1 MKILVAVDQ
10 NPYSAHAVG
19 EVAKLAANTW
29 ANVTL
34 LGVRPKKAFKA
45 DRAGG
50 LPMRWGADDT
60 LLKALRD
67 YRELFLTNFTE
78 EDCPYIQREF
88 GYELIEVRKGVWE
101 ELYVSKSAKKD
112 LRTRMRLGNPVKG
125 ILAESQEEESDL
137 IVLGC
142 NNLKGCGWEDGTI
155 VPQKVVNEALCS
167 VLVVKEE
174 KKVNRIVC
182 CLDHD
187 KVSQQS
193 LEMINQLVTLY
204 QGELEIVG
212 LTEGEELKVEVEKK
226 MDAILRYYTAR
237 QIKPLIEVVQVSAL
251 DSFISQ
257 EAQWGLMALWMG
269 KKSILEKVF
278 PKGKVNKLV
287 KGSESSVLILR

>member
-1 MKILVAVDQ
+1 
-10 NPYSAHAVG
+10 
-19 EVAKLAANTW
+19 
-29 ANVTL
+29 
-34 LGVRPKKAFKA
+34 
-45 DRAGG
+45 
-50 LPMRWGADDT
+50 
-60 LLKALRD
+60 
-67 YRELFLTNFTE
+67 
-78 EDCPYIQREF
+78 
-88 GYELIEVRKGVWE
+88 
-101 ELYVSKSAKKD
+101 
-112 LRTRMRLGNPVKG
+112 MRLGNPVKG